1 MWLTLARITTII
13 KESKIDAYRL
23 EEDKRNS
30 IDWFLYKTSMKRFK
44 KKKINKT
51 RNYELLNNS
60 IGVKD
65 KDRFNE
71 FSQDNE
77 F

>member
-1 MWLTLARITTII
+1 M
-13 KESKIDAYRL
+13 IDFYT
-23 EEDKRNS
+23 KRRWK
-30 IDWFLYKTSMKRFK
+30 DLK
-44 KKKINKT
+44 KKKNKT

>member
-1 MWLTLARITTII
+1 MWLTLAHITTII
-13 KESKIDAYRL
+13 KESKIDVYRL

>member
-30 IDWFLYKTSMKRFK
+30 IDWFLYKMSMKRFK
-44 KKKINKT
+44 KKKNKT

>member
-44 KKKINKT
+44 KKKNKT

>member
-1 MWLTLARITTII
+1 
-13 KESKIDAYRL
+13 
-23 EEDKRNS
+23 
-30 IDWFLYKTSMKRFK
+30 MKRFK

>member
-1 MWLTLARITTII
+1 MYVKDL
-13 KESKIDAYRL
+13 
-23 EEDKRNS
+23 
-30 IDWFLYKTSMKRFK
+30 K
-44 KKKINKT
+44 KKKRKIKLEIT
-51 RNYELLNNS
+51 YELLNNS
-60 IGVKD
+60 IGIKD

>member
-44 KKKINKT
+44 KKKKNKT

>member
-30 IDWFLYKTSMKRFK
+30 IDWFLYKTAMKRFK
-44 KKKINKT
+44 KKKKNKT

>member
-1 MWLTLARITTII
+1 
-13 KESKIDAYRL
+13 
-23 EEDKRNS
+23 
-30 IDWFLYKTSMKRFK
+30 MKRFK
-44 KKKINKT
+44 KKKKNKT

-77 F
+77 FQWHNGEIPIFTYPFRFQISYIDKC